1 MSSPT
6 FGFKRRFLHESET
19 HGELETGETTLSFAT
34 HELAD
39 GNFPGGH
46 VRANESKTPLG
57 MENGLAT
64 TDGPGP
70 GHQ

>member
-19 HGELETGETTLSFAT
+19 YGEIETGETTLSFAA

-46 VRANESKTPLG
+46 CSR
-57 MENGLAT
+57 
-64 TDGPGP
+64 
-70 GHQ
+70 Q